1 MNIFSRFHQ
10 SFVSAGDTPALIA
23 PEGPVLT
30 YAQLDD
36 LSARFSRVLK
46 DAGLKPGDRIV
57 VQVDK
62 SFGNVAM
69 YLGALRAGGVY
80 VTLNT
85 AYTSS
90 EVDYF
95 IGNSRPTVV
104 VCRPQD
110 EAAFNEIAKRY
121 GVASVL
127 TLSESEEDGLW
138 AAALAASPDKDI
150 EVRAPDDLAG
160 ILYTSGT
167 TGRSKGAM
175 LTHDNLLRNA
185 EALHQIWGFTKD
197 DVLIHALPI
206 FHIHGLFVALHT
218 TFLNGTPAIFLKG
231 FDAKLIRKN
240 LSRATVLMGVP
251 TFYSRLG
258 ALPDFGKDDCK
269 NMRVFISGSAPL
281 TTQASDEWTEKTG
294 HRILERYGM
303 SEAGIITSNPLDGDR
318 IAGTVGFPVPGYS
331 VRVADSTGTE
341 LPRGETGVVEVKGP
355 HLFKGYWE
363 MPEKTAEEFRPDGYF
378 ITGDNGSMDDEGRVT
393 IVGRAKD
400 LIISG
405 GYNIYPKEI
414 EQVLDD
420 VPGVLET
427 AVVGAP
433 HHEMGEGVVAVLVGK
448 SGEVPEARIQEA
460 LDAKLARFKHPRRFY
475 WVDSLP
481 RNTMG
486 KVQKVALRHEYR
498 DAYKK

>member
-1 MNIFSRFHQ
+1 MNIYARFHEVF
-10 SFVSAGDTPALIA
+10 SAAGDTPALIS
-23 PEGPVLT
+23 PEGPQIS
-30 YAQLDD
+30 YKELDE
-36 LSARFSRVLK
+36 LSARFARVLK
-46 DAGLKPGDRIV
+46 EAGLKPGDRIV

-62 SFGNVAM
+62 SFGNVGL

-80 VTLNT
+80 ITLNT
-85 AYTSS
+85 AYTSA

-95 IGNSRPTVV
+95 VGNAQPSVV
-104 VCRPQD
+104 VCRPKD
-110 EAAFNEIAKRY
+110 KAAIDEIAARH
-121 GVASVL
+121 GVKSVEVL
-127 TLSESEEDGLW
+127 TDDPAEGLW
-138 AAALAASPDKDI
+138 AKALAAEPDQSI
-150 EVRAPDDLAG
+150 CERAPDDLAG

-175 LTHDNLLRNA
+175 LTHDNLLKNA
-185 EALHQIWGFTKD
+185 EALHQIWGFNKD

-218 TFLNGTPAIFLKG
+218 VFLNGTPCIFLKG
-231 FDAKLIRKN
+231 FDAEKIREN
-240 LSRATVLMGVP
+240 LPRATVLMGVP
-251 TFYSRLG
+251 TFYSRLS
-258 ALPDFGKDDCK
+258 ALEGFGKDDCK

-281 TTQASDEWTEKTG
+281 TAQASDEWTELTG

-318 IAGTVGFPVPGYS
+318 IAGTVGFPLPGYS
-331 VRVADSTGTE
+331 VRVADETGKE
-341 LPRGETGVVEVKGP
+341 VPRGETGVVEVKGP
-355 HLFKGYWE
+355 HLFKGYWQ
-363 MPEKTAEEFRPDGYF
+363 MPEKTAEEFRSDGYF
-378 ITGDNGSMDDEGRVT
+378 ITGDNGSMDETGRVT

-414 EQVLDD
+414 EEVLDD

-433 HHEMGEGVVAVLVGK
+433 HADLGEGVVAVLVARK
-448 SGEVPEARIQEA
+448 SQVPDEDLQAA
-460 LDAKLARFKHPRRFY
+460 LDEKLARFKHPRRFY
-475 WVDSLP
+475 WVDALP

-486 KVQKVALRHEYR
+486 KVQKVALRKDYEN
-498 DAYKK
+498 AYK